1 MRGACAGHARGMCEA
16 CAGHAR
22 GMREACENRTY
33 TDPVS
38 DPVPDFA
45 LDSHPPQLSFLGE
58 IKITCNSSMYHGK
71 VSTCM
76 GYTREQ
82 LSKICSLKHPEPFN

>member
-1 MRGACAGHARGMCEA
+1 MCEA

-58 IKITCNSSMYHGK
+58 IKITCNSSMSTMGK
-71 VSTCM
+71 LAHAWDIHVSNCQ
-76 GYTREQ
+76 R
-82 LSKICSLKHPEPFN
+82 FVV